1 MVDTAGSGSLP
12 RCADFVIVGGGIV
25 GLTLALELRK
35 RQPTAS
41 IVVLEKERSCGQ
53 HASGRNSGVLHAG
66 FYYSADSLKA
76 RFTRDG
82 NAAMRR
88 WCKARKLALRPCG
101 KLVVANNEAEHAGL
115 RELQERGRRNG
126 VKLETLSEAEVR
138 DIEPHVRTC
147 GWALFAPSTA
157 TVDPGEVMAEL
168 AREARSQRIVV
179 CTNTA
184 WQGRRGRLTRT
195 RRGDI
200 EAGYLVNTA
209 GLQADKI
216 AHAHGFGKQ
225 YCIIPFKGLYLYGN
239 SNTPSLSTLVYPVPN
254 MEMPFLGLHL
264 TVTVDGQLKIGPTA
278 LPAFW
283 RENYGGFDR
292 HFFAGFNP
300 RELGQIVLREL
311 SLLLRNRSFRR
322 HAIVESRKIFR
333 HVLVAEAGRMVDGL
347 RLADFT
353 KWGRPGIRAQLLDRR
368 SGELVTDF
376 HVEADEHSLHVLNAV
391 SPAFTCS
398 LPFAVHLADSIE
410 QRRGC

>member
-1 MVDTAGSGSLP
+1 MLS
-12 RCADFVIVGGGIV
+12 
-25 GLTLALELRK
+25 LELRK
-35 RQPTAS
+35 RQPSAS
-41 IVVLEKERSCGQ
+41 IVVLDKEKSCGL

-76 RFTRDG
+76 RLTREG

-101 KLVVANNEAEHAGL
+101 KLVVAKNESEHAGL
-115 RELQERGRRNG
+115 RALQERGRRNG
-126 VKLETLSEAEVR
+126 VKLEALSEAEVR
-138 DIEPHVRTC
+138 DIEPQVRTC

-157 TVDPGEVMAEL
+157 TVDPAEVMAEL
-168 AREARSQRIVV
+168 AREAARERIVV
-179 CTNTA
+179 CTEAA
-184 WQGRRGRLTRT
+184 WLGRSGRLTRT

-200 EAGYLVNTA
+200 EAGYLINAA

-216 AHAHGFGKQ
+216 AHAYGFGEP
-225 YCIIPFKGLYLYGN
+225 YCIIPFKGLYLHGN
-239 SNTPSLSTLVYPVPN
+239 SRTPPLSTLVYPVPI

-278 LPAFW
+278 LPALW

-292 HFFAGFNP
+292 HFFDGFNP

-322 HAIVESRKIFR
+322 HAIAESRKIFR
-333 HVLVAEAGRMVDGL
+333 RVLVTEAGRMVDGV
-347 RLADFT
+347 RLQDFVQ
-353 KWGRPGIRAQLLDRR
+353 WGRPGIRAQLLDRR
-368 SGELVTDF
+368 SGQLVTDF
-376 HVEADEHSLHVLNAV
+376 HVEGDERSLHVLNAV

-398 LPFAVHLADSIE
+398 LPFATHLADTIE
-410 QRRGC
+410 QWQGR